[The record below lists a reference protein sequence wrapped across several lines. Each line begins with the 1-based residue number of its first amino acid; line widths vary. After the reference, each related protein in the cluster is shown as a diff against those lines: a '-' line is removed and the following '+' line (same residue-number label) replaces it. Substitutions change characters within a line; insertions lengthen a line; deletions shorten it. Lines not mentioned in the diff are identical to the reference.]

1 MFNAPRTPRGG
12 IGVQEPSQGLRCD
25 IAESA
30 NVGTGRCALL
40 PDMDVMNC
48 HSLAVPYDV
57 MHHVANIESSFNP
70 YAIGVVG
77 ARLVRQP
84 RSLAE
89 AVATARMLETR
100 GYNFSVGLAQV
111 NRYNL
116 PKYGLHSYQ
125 DAFDGCANLRV
136 GASILSHCL
145 DRSGHDWGRAF
156 SCYYSGNF
164 VTGFRTGYVQKVL
177 ALWRG
182 SAAARVAGR
191 NSAIAVTR
199 ASNRDLSRFEVSTP
213 VPDAGLVSGDAPT
226 AAADRTAQIATAD
239 SAVVLARQPA
249 TPAMVDDAAHAT
261 PPSGPDAAFVF

>member
-1 MFNAPRTPRGG
+1 
-12 IGVQEPSQGLRCD
+12 
-25 IAESA
+25 
-30 NVGTGRCALL
+30 
-40 PDMDVMNC
+40 MDVMNC
-48 HSLAVPYDV
+48 QPLAVPYDV
-57 MHHVANIESSFNP
+57 MHHVASIESSLNP

-77 ARLVRQP
+77 ARLIRQP
-84 RSLAE
+84 RSLGE

-116 PKYGLHSYQ
+116 PRYGLHSYH
-125 DAFDGCANLRV
+125 DAFDGCTNLRI

-177 ALWRG
+177 ATWRRTSIG
-182 SAAARVAGR
+182 GGR
-191 NSAIAVTR
+191 DAAIAVTR
-199 ASNRDLSRFEVSTP
+199 APSRHMSRIEAS
-213 VPDAGLVSGDAPT
+213 VPASGGDVAAAPAPT
-226 AAADRTAQIATAD
+226 AAADRTRLAMID

-249 TPAMVDDAAHAT
+249 MPVVVDNAPPATSAPV
-261 PPSGPDAAFVF
+261 PDAAFVF

>member
-1 MFNAPRTPRGG
+1 M
-12 IGVQEPSQGLRCD
+12 
-25 IAESA
+25 
-30 NVGTGRCALL
+30 L

-48 HSLAVPYDV
+48 QSLAVPYDV
-57 MHHVANIESSFNP
+57 MHHVASIESSFNP

-84 RSLAE
+84 RSLGE

-116 PKYGLHSYQ
+116 TKYGLHSYQ
-125 DAFDGCANLRV
+125 NAFDGCTNLRV

-177 ALWRG
+177 ATWRRSSTG
-182 SAAARVAGR
+182 ALDGGR
-191 NSAIAVTR
+191 EAAIAVTR
-199 ASNRDLSRFEVSTP
+199 ASSRHLSRIEAS
-213 VPDAGLVSGDAPT
+213 VPVSGGNVATAPIPT
-226 AAADRTAQIATAD
+226 AAIDRAAPQLATAD
-239 SAVVLARQPA
+239 SVVVLAHQPAMPAGVDNASPA
-249 TPAMVDDAAHAT
+249 TPALA
-261 PPSGPDAAFVF
+261 SDAAFVF

>member
-1 MFNAPRTPRGG
+1 MPTDARGG
-12 IGVQEPSQGLRCD
+12 NGVWEPSQGLRCD

-48 HSLAVPYDV
+48 QSLAVPYDV

-77 ARLVRQP
+77 AHLIRQP
-84 RSLAE
+84 RSLGE

-116 PKYGLHSYQ
+116 PKYGLSSYQ
-125 DAFDGCANLRV
+125 QAFDGCTNLRV

-177 ALWRG
+177 NLWRS
-182 SAAARVAGR
+182 SAGGLEAGR
-191 NSAIAVTR
+191 GAAIAVTL
-199 ASNRDLSRFEVSTP
+199 ASGRRPPRIEASAADS
-213 VPDAGLVSGDAPT
+213 SGDAARPEAPT
-226 AAADRTAQIATAD
+226 GAADTTGQRASPVAAMAL
-239 SAVVLARQPA
+239 SRQPA
-249 TPAMVDDAAHAT
+249 TPAGNDDPRPTTLA
-261 PPSGPDAAFVF
+261 SGADAAFVF

>member
-1 MFNAPRTPRGG
+1 
-12 IGVQEPSQGLRCD
+12 
-25 IAESA
+25 
-30 NVGTGRCALL
+30 
-40 PDMDVMNC
+40 MNC

-57 MHHVANIESSFNP
+57 MHHVASIESSLNP

-84 RSLAE
+84 RSLGE
-89 AVATARMLETR
+89 AIATARMLETR

-116 PKYGLHSYQ
+116 PRYGLHSYR
-125 DAFDGCANLRV
+125 DAFDGCTNLRV

-177 ALWRG
+177 ALWRRS
-182 SAAARVAGR
+182 SAIGLEAGR
-191 NSAIAVTR
+191 DAAITMTR
-199 ASNRDLSRFEVSTP
+199 ASSRHISRIEASAP
-213 VPDAGLVSGDAPT
+213 GSDGDAARAPAPT
-226 AAADRTAQIATAD
+226 AAADNAVQIATTD
-239 SAVVLARQPA
+239 SAVDLARQPPAAAVANDDARSA
-249 TPAMVDDAAHAT
+249 TPAPD
-261 PPSGPDAAFVF
+261 SDAAFVF